1 MSTKNNSRH
10 HDNWVSTSSSK
21 RRNVCSD
28 RKKLIPHSLTFH
40 MMYVPP
46 FSVLCTTYHYPIK
59 VSFCENI
66 YFDDHLNKVNIA
78 TNMIYNTIVELLLQI
93 WLFHIQY
100 LYLSLYCTSSTIMII
115 TILSMAIYHIINIL
129 RGVKVMMRK
138 VIRDFLFFNAVCL

>member
-66 YFDDHLNKVNIA
+66 YFDDNLNKLNIA
-78 TNMIYNTIVELLLQI
+78 TNMIYNTIVVLLQI

-129 RGVKVMMRK
+129 RGVKVMLRK